1 MLKELYIRNFALIP
15 EETITFHP
23 GFSVITGET
32 GAGKSIILGAL
43 GLLLGNRAD
52 VKAIRN
58 GQQKCTVEG
67 HFSLDGNDMQPFF
80 TENDI
85 DYDADDCIIR
95 REINISGK
103 SRGFINDQ
111 PVSLA
116 LMKELGLRLIDI
128 HSQHQNLLLQKEDFQ
143 LEVLDVIADN
153 KEVLNKYSS
162 SYSLYKNSKKALND
176 YLEQLEK
183 SKENEDFMRF
193 QLNELKGASLDGTS
207 QEDLEQQ
214 ADMMQHSEE
223 IKTSLYD
230 SYNRLEGDGQN
241 GVIDGL
247 NGACSALRQIVKVY
261 PEASALAERLDSAA
275 IEARDIADEL
285 NSRLENV
292 DFDPAKLNEI
302 SDRLDTI
309 YSLEQKYHV
318 SSVDEL
324 IDLRDKIES
333 QLSTIDN
340 ADMRK
345 DELQAEAE
353 KAEKD
358 CKTVAAELS
367 KRRKKAAKDVEGK
380 MHELLEQL
388 GMPNARFQIT
398 MDAREL
404 SPRGTDQV
412 DFLFSANK
420 SSAMQ
425 PVRQV
430 ASGGEISRVMLSL
443 KAMISGTV
451 NLPTIIFDE
460 IDTGVSGIIAGKM
473 AAIMKAMGEQHRQV
487 ISITHLPQIAA
498 KGTYHYKVAK
508 KETEDGTV
516 STMKELTDNER
527 ITEIALMLSGD
538 NISEAAI
545 NNAKELLEK
554 K

>member
-333 QLSTIDN
+333 QLSSIDN

-367 KRRKKAAKDVEGK
+367 KRRKKAAKDVEAK

-508 KETEDGTV
+508 KETDDGTV

>member
-162 SYSLYKNSKKALND
+162 SYNLYKNSKKALND

-333 QLSTIDN
+333 QLSSIDN

-367 KRRKKAAKDVEGK
+367 KRRKKAAKDVEAK

-508 KETEDGTV
+508 KETDDGTV